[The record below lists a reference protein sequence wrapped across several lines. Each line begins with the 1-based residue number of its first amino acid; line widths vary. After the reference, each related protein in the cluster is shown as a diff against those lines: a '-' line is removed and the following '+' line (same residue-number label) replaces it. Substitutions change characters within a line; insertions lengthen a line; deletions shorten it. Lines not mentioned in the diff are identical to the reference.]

1 MRRMNGGLFNH
12 SVHLSRHPITETLT
26 SENTTFWHFG
36 EYRLEV
42 KLEGDRSVSLGRLSY
57 PLPFEYKCSTPSP
70 TPDLGAAHAPDLY
83 GLPFLRV
90 ERS

>member
-1 MRRMNGGLFNH
+1 
-12 SVHLSRHPITETLT
+12 
-26 SENTTFWHFG
+26 
-36 EYRLEV
+36 V
-42 KLEGDRSVSLGRLSY
+42 KLEGDRSVTLGRLSY